1 MTASRKTSRLA
12 SLGFTLV
19 EVMMAM
25 LIMTVGLLGLLQSV
39 NVAFEHNTRNRLREE
54 ALVVGEEQMH
64 NLRQMTTDAIFNPET
79 TAVREVAGIRKN
91 FQVTRE
97 NRPMSSTRRLRVR
110 VAWSFRNLSTTHEI
124 YTLKNM

>member
-1 MTASRKTSRLA
+1 
-12 SLGFTLV
+12 
-19 EVMMAM
+19 MAM

-64 NLRQMTTDAIFNPET
+64 GLRQLAADAIFNPQT
-79 TAVREVAGIRKN
+79 TAVREVAGIRKS

-97 NRPMSSTRRLRVR
+97 NQLMSNTRRLRVR

>member
-1 MTASRKTSRLA
+1 
-12 SLGFTLV
+12 
-19 EVMMAM
+19 MAM

-64 NLRQMTTDAIFNPET
+64 NLRQMITNAIFNPET
-79 TAVREVAGIRKN
+79 TAVREVAGIRKS

-97 NRPMSSTRRLRVR
+97 NQLMSNTRRLRVR